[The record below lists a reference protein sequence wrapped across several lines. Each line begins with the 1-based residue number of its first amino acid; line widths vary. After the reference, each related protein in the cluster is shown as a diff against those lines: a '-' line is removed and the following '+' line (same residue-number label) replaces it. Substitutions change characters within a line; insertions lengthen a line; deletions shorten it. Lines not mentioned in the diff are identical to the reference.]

1 MFIEQN
7 DITSTHDTSPGLYF
21 CDVLVVV
28 YSYTAVPYCYQRIP
42 QIHLVWIQTM
52 SEWKCAF
59 CFPNLTKQFLLSQHT
74 IIGHN
79 TKKSFVM
86 LFCPMYW
93 TVENVLFSHDQMLFS
108 TLLFFPQNTKYC
120 CSFSIKRNP
129 RTHSILSSICHTH
142 TIDLKTKT
150 NLLVS

>member
-79 TKKSFVM
+79 TKKKFRNAFLSYVLNRGERAVQPWSNA
-86 LFCPMYW
+86 LFYSSILPPKHQI
-93 TVENVLFSHDQMLFS
+93 L
-108 TLLFFPQNTKYC
+108 LLFFNQTKPSHALDSVKYLPHAHN
-120 CSFSIKRNP
+120 RP
-129 RTHSILSSICHTH
+129 
-142 TIDLKTKT
+142 
-150 NLLVS
+150 